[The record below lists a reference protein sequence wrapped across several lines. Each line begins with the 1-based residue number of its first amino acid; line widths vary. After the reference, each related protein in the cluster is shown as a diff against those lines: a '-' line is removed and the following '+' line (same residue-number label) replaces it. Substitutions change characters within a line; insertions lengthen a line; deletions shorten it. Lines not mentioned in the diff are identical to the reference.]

1 MRQVKAKKV
10 PSRTGV
16 RAVSAKTV
24 KKRSAAK
31 AQPSKRASL
40 AERRAVS
47 RRRDRDLGLFG
58 RIVADLREGNFPMH
72 PFTAGAVAMIAG
84 VIVYGLVIGGHVTNA
99 KDAVVDQVNHVLAL
113 SGFNVQEVTVKG
125 RSHADAKALLA
136 ALGVGRGD
144 PIMGFDTEAARQRV
158 EQVDWVE
165 RATVTRMLPDHIQID
180 IQERQ
185 PFAIWQ
191 RGGQL
196 SVIDS
201 QGRSITDHDVQE
213 FASLPFV
220 VGFGAARHAEDIV
233 KLVRDTQPQLFARVR
248 AFVRVGDRRWNMR
261 LENGVDVKL
270 PEVGVEAALAELVTL
285 ENKYK
290 LLARDIQAVD
300 LRLPDRVAVQL
311 SEQAAGDKGIAIG
324 ASVTSQDLR
333 QGGALRPVVAAG
345 GGNT

>member
-1 MRQVKAKKV
+1 MRQVKAKKI

-16 RAVSAKTV
+16 RAVSAMAA
-24 KKRSAAK
+24 KKRGVAK
-31 AQPSKRASL
+31 IQPSKRASL
-40 AERRAVS
+40 AERQAIS
-47 RRRDRDLGLFG
+47 RRRDRDLGYFG
-58 RIVADLREGNFPMH
+58 RMLADLREGNFPMR

-84 VIVYGLVIGGHVTNA
+84 VIVYGLVIGGHVTSA
-99 KDAVVDQVNHVLAL
+99 KDQVVTQVNHVLAL

-125 RSHADAKALLA
+125 RDHANANALLA
-136 ALGVGRGD
+136 ALQVGRGD
-144 PIMGFDTEAARQRV
+144 PIMGFDTEAARQRL

-196 SVIDS
+196 SVIDDH
-201 QGRSITDHDVQE
+201 GRSITDHDVQQ

-220 VGFGAARHAEDIV
+220 VGFGAARHAHEILA
-233 KLVRDTQPQLFARVR
+233 LVRETQPQLFARVR

-285 ENKYK
+285 ETKYK

-300 LRLPDRVAVQL
+300 LRLPDRVTVQL
-311 SEQAAGDKGIAIG
+311 SEQAAGDKGIAVG
-324 ASVTSQDLR
+324 ASVTSQEFR
-333 QGGALRPVVAAG
+333 QGGALRSIVTAG
-345 GGNT
+345 EGNT